1 MKHKILYVD
10 DEQNNLLTFELALNN
25 WYDVEI
31 TTSPQEALT
40 IIDRGDIDVLLTDQR
55 MPEMTGLELAQKV
68 KQKHPWLSIII
79 VTAFDD
85 SNTVMQAVN
94 QGGIYRYILKPWNLN
109 DIKQSINNA
118 IENSTLKKNNE
129 NLINDLK
136 AKNKKLVNSY
146 NFILSLKKQVEEE
159 NTQLKQLITNE
170 ETNNKYIV
178 TQNREFQKTISQAL
192 QVAKT
197 DSTVLLLGETG
208 TGKELMAQIIH
219 EESTRARQLMIKV
232 NCAAIPENLVES
244 ELFGHEKGAFTGAD
258 KLKYGKFE
266 LAHKG
271 TLFLDEI
278 GELPPAIQT
287 KLLRVLQEN
296 EFERVGGTR
305 TIKTNFRLIAATNR
319 NLEKAVQQGEFRSDL
334 YYRINI
340 IPIKLPPLRDHLEDI
355 PLLVGHFIEKL
366 NKTSH
371 KAIDTVPQKALK
383 KLQAYQ
389 WPGNIR
395 ELQNIIERAHV
406 LSPGNKLVID
416 DWFQVPKPQNAEN
429 EPTALHEQEKK
440 HILKILKSTNW
451 KIRGEN
457 GAARLLD
464 IKPTTLES
472 RMKKLNIT
480 KPK

>member
-10 DEQNNLLTFELALNN
+10 DEQNNLLTFDLALNN

-40 IIDRGDIDVLLTDQR
+40 IIDREDIDVLLTDQR
-55 MPEMTGLELAQKV
+55 MPEMTGLELAQIV

-129 NLINDLK
+129 NLIKDLK

-178 TQNREFQKTISQAL
+178 TQNRDFQKTISQAL

-219 EESTRARQLMIKV
+219 EESSRARQLMIKV

-258 KLKYGKFE
+258 QLKYGKFE

-296 EFERVGGTR
+296 EFERVGGTK
-305 TIKTNFRLIAATNR
+305 TTKTNFRLIAATNR

-371 KAIDTVPQKALK
+371 KTIDTIPQKALK

-406 LSPGNKLVID
+406 LSPANKLQID
-416 DWFQVPKPQNAEN
+416 DWFQLPQPQTAEN

-440 HILKILKSTNW
+440 HILKVLKSTNW

-480 KPK
+480 RPD